1 MKQLTGLFSFLLV
14 LTAVITAIG
23 FVFGTR
29 IPPGYVGVK
38 QILVGPDQG
47 YQPDALTPGFYASIP
62 YRSRI
67 HVLPARVQI
76 LPVSKSGY
84 QALGKDGLDVTTSDG
99 NYVSVAA
106 SVVYSLFQSNKDG
119 QDGAHGGPSDLIA
132 KLGLSEGAWKNQ
144 IISVASDKLI
154 RNLSSLTASQ
164 FYDPFKRNEKLLQA
178 QSEVRD
184 TLKSYGINVSQILL
198 DHYEYVDKRIDE
210 AIFRKNIQNLEEKL
224 NEQKSKLAEA
234 GAKLEQVSAEAD
246 ARIENL
252 RVEGTNKSLVIRSEA
267 ELLEKQKQAQGDL
280 EYAKAQAEVDR
291 LKASVMQ
298 NGTASSLYVAKEIAP
313 LVGSLKG
320 GIIEQM
326 DPYNLEQW
334 MTKLEGK

>member
-1 MKQLTGLFSFLLV
+1 MLAGIVTV
-14 LTAVITAIG
+14 IG
-23 FVFGTR
+23 FVFGVR

-62 YRSRI
+62 YRSKI

-76 LPVSKSGY
+76 LPVAKVGY
-84 QALGKDGLDVTTSDG
+84 KALGKEGLDVTTSDG
-99 NYVSVAA
+99 NYVSVSA
-106 SVVYSLFQSNKDG
+106 SVVYSLFQNKKEEV
-119 QDGAHGGPSDLIA
+119 HGGPADLIA
-132 KLGLSEGAWKNQ
+132 RLGLSEESWKNQ
-144 IISVASDKLI
+144 VISVASDKLI

-164 FYDPFKRNEKLLQA
+164 FYDPFKRHEKLQQA
-178 QSEVRD
+178 QQEVRD
-184 TLKSYGINVSQILL
+184 ALRQYGIDVSRILL
-198 DHYEYVDKRIDE
+198 DHYEYIDKRIDE
-210 AIFRKNIQNLEEKL
+210 AIFRKNIQSLEEKL

-252 RVEGTNKSLVIRSEA
+252 RVEGTNRSLVIRSEA

-280 EYAKAQAEVDR
+280 EYAKAQATVDK

-298 NGTASSLYVAKEIAP
+298 SAAASNLYVAKEIAP
-313 LVGSLKG
+313 LVSSLKG
-320 GIIEQM
+320 GLVEQI

-334 MTKLEGK
+334 MTKLEGSR